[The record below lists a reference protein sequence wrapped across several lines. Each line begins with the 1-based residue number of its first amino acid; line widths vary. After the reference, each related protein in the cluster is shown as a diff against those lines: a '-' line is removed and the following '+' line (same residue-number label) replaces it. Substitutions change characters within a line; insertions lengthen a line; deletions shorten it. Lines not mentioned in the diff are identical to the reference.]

1 METTARAAVAAAAL
15 VPALAATAVVDI
27 LVEVVVAGRVNDA
40 PLGRRRRVMSTRVWK
55 TPGGMHAAG
64 RACGE
69 IVGRGRTAMR

>member
-1 METTARAAVAAAAL
+1 
-15 VPALAATAVVDI
+15 VDI